1 MYVHFY
7 FLIVFIYIYMCE
19 APGSFPLLLVS
30 PRHKVPS
37 LRRSFGR
44 RRKRPLLPLFW
55 GLRWKPEPL
64 QKEPYTYIHTYIHT
78 HARARALAL
87 ALAHAHHIHLHIHIH
102 LDMYMFTYP
111 YTSELCTARPI
122 ASIYVCHR
130 VRPDSCRLES
140 AASFCLKVSWM
151 KRQD

>member
-1 MYVHFY
+1 MSFLEGLKTCNTEKVQSVCVCVYIYMYVCA
-7 FLIVFIYIYMCE
+7 FLFLDRIYIYMCE

-64 QKEPYTYIHTYIHT
+64 QKEPYTYIHTYIHM
-78 HARARALAL
+78 HVHVHLHL
-87 ALAHAHHIHLHIHIH
+87 HLHMHIIYIYIYIYILICICLHIHTPAN
-102 LDMYMFTYP
+102 YACY
-111 YTSELCTARPI
+111 EA
-122 ASIYVCHR
+122 
-130 VRPDSCRLES
+130 CRITG
-140 AASFCLKVSWM
+140 CGGVV
-151 KRQD
+151 